1 MNNNQDPLAVTD
13 EELAA
18 IDYYINY
25 GHAQINMLCNLKA
38 SNYFEMAKGRYFP
51 KTKQEFLKMIERF
64 VDIYSL
70 TLKLDEPRKPRT
82 VYRGSSNHEYSRV
95 PKNAFISTSKK
106 HFTATSFLSY
116 SDSAAL
122 STFSIPDDL
131 PVLDIE
137 LLKHHYSD
145 KLHSNLDE
153 DEILILPFAHVTRSI
168 GVKDK
173 KADRT
178 NYNITLAKTNLEP
191 ISQEELSQLQTEIA
205 DSCEQYL
212 IDLKQEAQDAD
223 EIEGYSEALSH
234 YSTNLSNP
242 DNMEKYTD
250 FSKRK
255 EELVKKCS
263 ELGTSNDEFRQKLI
277 KLVRG
282 LCAQREL
289 EINQAKEARAK
300 RMAELRQEIE
310 AQKAQRLNQE
320 ANAALRE
327 RYQNLIQAFRSTPS
341 QIEQLTQST
350 RQLASD
356 IEAQANHLGMLVN
369 TDDIRGLNE
378 FFNRMQTTLPVIQNG
393 LQKASSFEDKE
404 TDQANFEIKALGEE
418 QQTLNILKQSSDSIR
433 LLEPTLR
440 AEADNSIKRKL
451 YIDVFEKLKDARI
464 SSYQQ
469 QIIALQS
476 ERPGLFDGF
485 TGKSALREEQIRQL
499 QLKQEYERSTM
510 PAELSKYSIRDILGS
525 IYFTFDVELQQAPP
539 PDIQNTIDRIN
550 SAYRRKIHRFSRE

>member
-1 MNNNQDPLAVTD
+1 MNNNQDPLAVTN

-82 VYRGSSNHEYSRV
+82 VYRGSSNHDYSTV

-116 SDSAAL
+116 SDSAL

-131 PVLDIE
+131 PVLNIE
-137 LLKHHYSD
+137 LLKHYYSD
-145 KLHSNLDE
+145 KLHSDLDE
-153 DEILILPFAHVTRSI
+153 DEILILPFAHVTRST

-173 KADRT
+173 RADRT

-223 EIEGYSEALSH
+223 EIEGYNEALSH

-263 ELGTSNDEFRQKLI
+263 ELGTSNEEFRQKLI

-289 EINQAKEARAK
+289 EINQAKEAHAK
-300 RMAELRQEIE
+300 RMAELQQEIE
-310 AQKAQRLNQE
+310 AQKAQQLNKE
-320 ANAALRE
+320 ANSSLHNT
-327 RYQNLIQAFRSTPS
+327 YQNLIQGFNSTPA
-341 QIEQLTQST
+341 IVEQLVQSNNK
-350 RQLASD
+350 LASD
-356 IEAQANHLGMLVN
+356 IEAQANRLGILVN
-369 TDDIRGLNE
+369 VDDVHSLNE
-378 FFNRMQTTLPVIQNG
+378 FFNKMKTTIPLIQEG

-404 TDQANFEIKALGEE
+404 TEQANFEKKTLREE
-418 QQTLNILKQSSDSIR
+418 QQTISVINQTFDSIKA
-433 LLEPTLR
+433 LEPTLR

-451 YIDVFEKLKDARI
+451 FIDVFEKLRAARI
-464 SSYQQ
+464 TAYQQ

-485 TGKSALREEQIRQL
+485 TGKSALRAEQIRQL

-510 PAELSKYSIRDILGS
+510 PPELSSYSIHDILGS
-525 IYFTFDVELQQAPP
+525 IYFTFDIELQQAPTP
-539 PDIQNTIDRIN
+539 EIQGILDRIN
-550 SAYRRKIHRFSRE
+550 SSYR

>member
-1 MNNNQDPLAVTD
+1 MNHNQDPLAVTD

-38 SNYFEMAKGRYFP
+38 SNYFEMTNGRNFP

-82 VYRGSSNHEYSRV
+82 VYRGSSNHDYSTV

-116 SDSAAL
+116 SDSAVT
-122 STFSIPDDL
+122 TFSIPDDL

-145 KLHSNLDE
+145 KLYSNLDE
-153 DEILILPFAHVTRSI
+153 DEILILPFAHVTRSTS
-168 GVKDK
+168 VKDK

-178 NYNITLAKTNLEP
+178 NYNTTLAKTNLEP

-205 DSCEQYL
+205 DGCEQYL
-212 IDLKQEAQDAD
+212 IDLKQEAQGAD
-223 EIEGYSEALSH
+223 EIEGYSKALSH

-242 DNMEKYTD
+242 DNMEKYTH

-255 EELVKKCS
+255 EELVKKCL
-263 ELGTSNDEFRQKLI
+263 ELGKSNEEFRQKLI

-289 EINQAKEARAK
+289 EINQAKEAYAK
-300 RMAELRQEIE
+300 RMAELQQELE

-320 ANAALRE
+320 ANSSLRE

-356 IEAQANHLGMLVN
+356 IEAQANHLGILVN

-378 FFNRMQTTLPVIQNG
+378 FFNRMQTNLPVIQDG

-404 TDQANFEIKALGEE
+404 TDQANFEMKTLREE
-418 QQTLNILKQSSDSIR
+418 QQTISVINQTFDSIKA
-433 LLEPTLR
+433 LEPTLR

-451 YIDVFEKLKDARI
+451 YIDVFEKLKAARI

-485 TGKSALREEQIRQL
+485 TGKSALRAEQIRQL

-539 PDIQNTIDRIN
+539 PDIQNIIDRIN
-550 SAYRRKIHRFSRE
+550 SAYRRKLHQFSRD

>member
-38 SNYFEMAKGRYFP
+38 SNYFKMTNGNNFP

-70 TLKLDEPRKPRT
+70 TLKLDEPKKPRT
-82 VYRGSSNHEYSRV
+82 VYRGSSNHDYSTV

-106 HFTATSFLSY
+106 HFTATSFLRY
-116 SDSAAL
+116 SDSAL

-145 KLHSNLDE
+145 KLHSDLDE
-153 DEILILPFAHVTRSI
+153 DEILILPFAHVTYSSSF
-168 GVKDK
+168 KNK

-263 ELGTSNDEFRQKLI
+263 ELGTSNEEFRQKLI

-289 EINQAKEARAK
+289 EINQAKEAHAK
-300 RMAELRQEIE
+300 RMAELQQEIE
-310 AQKAQRLNQE
+310 AQKAQQLNKE
-320 ANAALRE
+320 ANTSLHTT
-327 RYQNLIQAFRSTPS
+327 YQNLIQGFNSTPA
-341 QIEQLTQST
+341 IVEQLVQSNNK
-350 RQLASD
+350 LASD
-356 IEAQANHLGMLVN
+356 IEAQANRLGILVN
-369 TDDIRGLNE
+369 VDDVHSLNE
-378 FFNRMQTTLPVIQNG
+378 FFNKMQTAIQLIQEG

-404 TDQANFEIKALGEE
+404 TEQANFEKKTLREE
-418 QQTLNILKQSSDSIR
+418 QQTISVINQSFDSIKA
-433 LLEPTLR
+433 LEPTLR

-451 YIDVFEKLKDARI
+451 FIDVFEKLRAARI
-464 SSYQQ
+464 TAYQQ

-485 TGKSALREEQIRQL
+485 TGKSALRAEQIRQL

-510 PAELSKYSIRDILGS
+510 PPELSSYSIHDILGS
-525 IYFTFDVELQQAPP
+525 IYFTFDIELQQAPTP
-539 PDIQNTIDRIN
+539 EIQGIIDRIN
-550 SAYRRKIHRFSRE
+550 SSYR

>member
-1 MNNNQDPLAVTD
+1 MNNKQDSLSVTD

-25 GHAQINMLCNLKA
+25 GHAQINMLCNLNS
-38 SNYFEMAKGRYFP
+38 SNYKEMTSGRYFP
-51 KTKQEFLKMIERF
+51 QTKQEFLKMIERF

-70 TLKLDEPRKPRT
+70 ILKLDDPRRRRT
-82 VYRGSSNHEYSRV
+82 LYRGSSNHEYATV
-95 PKNAFISTSKK
+95 PKNAFISTSKDLYK
-106 HFTATSFLSY
+106 ATHFISY
-116 SDSAAL
+116 SDSAVT
-122 STFSIPDDL
+122 TFSIPDDL

-145 KLHSNLDE
+145 KLHSDLDE
-153 DEILILPFAHVTRSI
+153 DEILILPFSHVTRST

-178 NYNITLAKTNLEP
+178 NYNITLAKTNLKP

-223 EIEGYSEALSH
+223 EIEGNSEALSH

-255 EELVKKCS
+255 EELVKKCL
-263 ELGTSNDEFRQKLI
+263 ELGKSNDEFRQKLI
-277 KLVRG
+277 KLVHG

-300 RMAELRQEIE
+300 RMEEIQQEIE
-310 AQKAQRLNQE
+310 AQKAQQLNKE
-320 ANAALRE
+320 ANTSLHTT
-327 RYQNLIQAFRSTPS
+327 YQNLIQGFNSTPA
-341 QIEQLTQST
+341 IVEQLVQSNNK
-350 RQLASD
+350 LASD
-356 IEAQANHLGMLVN
+356 IEAQANRLGILVN
-369 TDDIRGLNE
+369 VDDVHSLNE
-378 FFNRMQTTLPVIQNG
+378 FFNKMKTTIPLIQEG

-404 TDQANFEIKALGEE
+404 TEQANIEMKTLREE
-418 QQTLNILKQSSDSIR
+418 QQTISVINQTFDSIKA
-433 LLEPTLR
+433 LEPTLR

-451 YIDVFEKLKDARI
+451 YINVFEQLRAARI
-464 SSYQQ
+464 TAYQQ

-476 ERPGLFDGF
+476 ERPGLLDGF
-485 TGKSALREEQIRQL
+485 TGKSALRAEQIRQL

-525 IYFTFDVELQQAPP
+525 IYFTFDIELHQAPTP
-539 PDIQNTIDRIN
+539 EIQGIIDRIN
-550 SAYRRKIHRFSRE
+550 SSYR